1 MLYMNIT
8 DKFYYK
14 SDIISLLDLDENTKY
29 SLLYIYFKFKD
40 FMSNNNYRKVFQTY
54 RNVDLIMYDKLEREN
69 KLIDYIFKNFTLKYK
84 FIKIDKGNIVNNI
97 TI

>member
-54 RNVDLIMYDKLEREN
+54 RNIDLIMYDNLEKEN
-69 KLIDYIFKNFTLKYK
+69 KLIDYILKNFTLKYK
-84 FIKIDKGNIVNNI
+84 FISIDKGNIIKNI

>member
-54 RNVDLIMYDKLEREN
+54 RNIDLIMYDNLEREN
-69 KLIDYIFKNFTLKYK
+69 RLIDYIFKNFTLKYK
-84 FIKIDKGNIVNNI
+84 FISIDKGNIIKNI